1 VSLNTDYGTSNEE
14 AKARFGLLCQRKKG
28 MLSFRQN
35 PTVSFCKQI
44 HMRLDVQ
51 RHVSDLQIHLH
62 AVGRFTNCGQVAVC
76 YHLFH
81 YRGVHTQY
89 EFASLV

>member
-1 VSLNTDYGTSNEE
+1 MRRPRPDLGCCVREKKVCLVSVRTQQFLFVNKYTLVPIYT
-14 AKARFGLLCQRKKG
+14 
-28 MLSFRQN
+28 
-35 PTVSFCKQI
+35 
-44 HMRLDVQ
+44 RLDVQ

-89 EFASLV
+89 VFASLV